1 MLVVSDSMDA
11 LREECATLLILKFK
25 KAMKRLPI
33 TALLAVFFGWL
44 LWSVSVRQ
52 AALFAVGI
60 GLGAVLAGKRFGFT
74 TGWRMLVEEK
84 DGSGIFGQLLL
95 LALAAALAMP
105 LLGHFPEL
113 TAALGPPSIS
123 LLIGAFVFGLCMQIA
138 DGCGSGTLYK
148 AGMGIPMNTAIL
160 PVFAIGSFLGSL
172 HLGWWLDLGNTAPV
186 GLVTEWGWAPALI
199 ATLAALAVV
208 AAGVALYVKKANAV
222 LNRPAKPL
230 LVRKWLVGAVLLAI
244 FATLNL
250 IIAGQPWGVVY
261 GFGLW
266 AAKAA
271 NATGAV
277 DLASNWFWS
286 QPGNAAR
293 LHETVLLD
301 VTSITNIGIL
311 GGALWIAAGKPTATK
326 ALTGTQWIVALV
338 AGLVLG
344 YSSRLAFGCNVG
356 AMLSGISTGS
366 IHGWIW
372 VPLAFAGTIFGLRIR
387 RHFGF

>member
-1 MLVVSDSMDA
+1 
-11 LREECATLLILKFK
+11 
-25 KAMKRLPI
+25 MKRLPLAI
-33 TALLAVFFGWL
+33 LMALFFGWL

-60 GLGAVLAGKRFGFT
+60 GLGGVLASRRFGFT
-74 TGWRMLVEEK
+74 TGWRMLVEDK
-84 DGSGIFGQLLL
+84 DPSGVFGQLLL
-95 LALAAALAMP
+95 LALAACMAMP
-105 LLGHFPEL
+105 LLGYFPEL
-113 TAALGPPSIS
+113 TAALGPPSVS
-123 LLIGAFVFGLCMQIA
+123 LIVGAFIFGLCMQIA

-148 AGMGIPMNTAIL
+148 AGLGIPMNAAVL
-160 PVFAIGSFLGSL
+160 PVFAIGSFLGSV
-172 HLGWWLDLGNTAPV
+172 HLGWWLDLGRTQPV
-186 GLVTEWGWAPALI
+186 GLVSEWGWDVALA
-199 ATLAALAVV
+199 ATLAGLALV
-208 AAGVALYVKKANAV
+208 AAGISFYCKRYHLKAC
-222 LNRPAKPL
+222 RQPKPMF
-230 LVRKWLVGAVLLAI
+230 VRKWIVGAVLLAI

-250 IIAGQPWGVVY
+250 VIAGQPWGVVY

-266 AAKAA
+266 AAKIA
-271 NATGAV
+271 NTTGLM
-277 DLASNWFWS
+277 DLSTNWFWS

-311 GGALWIAAGKPTATK
+311 AGALWVSASSPDCGKT
-326 ALTGTQWIVALV
+326 LTGKQWIVVLI

-356 AMLSGISTGS
+356 AMFSGISTGS

-387 RHFGF
+387 RHFGL